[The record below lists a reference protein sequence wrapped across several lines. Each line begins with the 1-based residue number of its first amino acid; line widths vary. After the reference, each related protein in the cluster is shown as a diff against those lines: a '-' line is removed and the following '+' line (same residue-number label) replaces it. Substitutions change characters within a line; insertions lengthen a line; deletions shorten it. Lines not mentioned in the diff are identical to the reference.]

1 MALSE
6 ANQLKVCQ
14 ILQITPSV
22 LEYQLTILATD
33 FTSTVQTAIEAELTR
48 WTTLGAKFV
57 AIEPNTANYGAKIDP
72 TLAKND
78 IRKNIAILLER
89 PDWAGAS
96 SGNYL
101 PRG

>member
-6 ANQLKVCQ
+6 ANKLKICQ
-14 ILQITPSV
+14 ILQVVSTV
-22 LEYQLTILATD
+22 LDDQLTWMGSN

-78 IRKNIAILLER
+78 IRKNIAILLDR